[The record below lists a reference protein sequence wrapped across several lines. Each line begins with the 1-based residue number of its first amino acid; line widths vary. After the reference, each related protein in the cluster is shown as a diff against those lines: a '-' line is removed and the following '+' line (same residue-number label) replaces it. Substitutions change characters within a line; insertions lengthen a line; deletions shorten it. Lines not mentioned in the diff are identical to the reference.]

1 MTDPRFVITEATPP
15 GRGVT
20 TLRRNLQDLYPQH
33 FTMPRVK
40 VFFITRRTNSA
51 YGGQTMNRI
60 KTTLLLTS
68 LTLLLVFMGS
78 AIGGQSGMIIAFLI
92 AGGMN
97 FFSYWY
103 SDKIVLKMYKA
114 REVTEADN
122 PGFYGMVRRLSQQA
136 GLPMP
141 KVYII
146 PSEAP
151 NAFATGRNPQNAA
164 VAATE
169 GIMRLLTEDELE
181 GVMAHE
187 LAHVQ
192 NRDTLISTLAA
203 TFAGAIAMLGNML
216 QWAAI
221 FGAGRGEDEEGGGML
236 GSLAVA
242 IIAPMAAMLIQMAV
256 SRSREY
262 LADASGARIC
272 GKPQALASAL
282 RKLQMGAQAVPM
294 QEATP
299 ATSHLFIVNP
309 LTGRSLANLFSTHPP
324 MDDRVAKLEAMASGR
339 N

>member
-1 MTDPRFVITEATPP
+1 
-15 GRGVT
+15 
-20 TLRRNLQDLYPQH
+20 
-33 FTMPRVK
+33 
-40 VFFITRRTNSA
+40 
-51 YGGQTMNRI
+51 MNNI
-60 KTTLLLTS
+60 KTTFLLTC
-68 LTLLLVFMGS
+68 LTLLLVAMGS
-78 AIGGQSGMIIAFLI
+78 AIGGQSGMIIAFII

-114 REVTEADN
+114 REVSATESPA
-122 PGFYGMVRRLSQQA
+122 FYGMVKRLAQRA
-136 GLPMP
+136 NLPMP

-146 PSEAP
+146 PSEGP

-169 GIMRLLTEDELE
+169 GIMRLLSEDELE

-192 NRDTLISTLAA
+192 NRDTLISTIAA

-221 FGAGRGEDEEGGGML
+221 FGGGHNDDEEGGGLL
-236 GSLAVA
+236 GGLALA
-242 IIAPMAAMLIQMAV
+242 FIAPIAAMLIQMAV

-272 GKPQALASAL
+272 GKPMALASAL
-282 RKLQMGAQAVPM
+282 RKLQMGAQTVPL

-299 ATSHLFIVNP
+299 ATSHMFIVNP
-309 LTGRSLANLFSTHPP
+309 LTGASMLKLFSTHPP
-324 MDDRVAKLEAMASGR
+324 MEERVARLEAMASV
-339 N
+339 